1 MERPSNMKRW
11 GFIGAGKMATA
22 WSRGCSARES
32 RRPIRSSRATRSTAA
47 RTALQAEAGIAVF
60 ESNLDVVKHS
70 DVLVLAVKP
79 QSMSQVLA
87 ELRHGGDCRASGR
100 LDRGGDHD

>member
-1 MERPSNMKRW
+1 MIRW

-22 WSRGCSARES
+22 LVHGMLRARIARDDCIVASDPLESARTSIQVE
-32 RRPIRSSRATRSTAA
+32 T
-47 RTALQAEAGIAVF
+47 GIAVF
-60 ESNLDVVKHS
+60 ESNIDVLKNS

-87 ELRHGGDCRASGR
+87 ELSKAVTS
-100 LDRGGDHD
+100 